1 MKFYDFE
8 VFKRYWCVCVIDP
21 ANQEKVILDKRQELL
36 DFYNENQKDIWIG
49 YNSRNYDQYILKGII
64 LGMNPK
70 QINDQIIKEGK
81 KGWEISNAFN
91 TVPLNN
97 YDVFKTND
105 RGLKYLEGSMGNSI
119 KETDVPFDTPDELD
133 FCDMRDTWTYCM
145 HDVEQTIEVFMRR
158 IDDFNAHMDLLKTFN
173 LPLSYIS
180 KTQAQLSAIALGCTK
195 MPHDDEWDIQ
205 LVNTL
210 KIRKYW
216 HVIEW
221 FKSPTNHNMDASLV
235 VNIAGIPHQFGWGG
249 LHGAPAE
256 PIHRKGL
263 IIHVDVTSFYPSIMI
278 EYDLLTRNAKDKSKF
293 KQIYDKRVQLKKEG
307 KKKEQA
313 PYKIILNS
321 TYGISNDKYSQAY
334 DPRQAHNVCANGQLL
349 LLDLIEHLESIPSFE
364 LIQSNTDGLII
375 QIDERDF
382 DLCDDMCYEW
392 EKRTRMGLAFDY
404 IKEIYQKD
412 VNNYLFIQE
421 DGKVERKGA
430 YVKPLDDLDYDL
442 PIVNQALV
450 DYFTKKTPVEETIN
464 NCDQLKE
471 FQMIRKISSKYEH
484 IMHGEQQLKETT
496 VRCFA
501 STDPKDKG
509 LTKKHAETGTYAKIE
524 GTPDNCFLY
533 NDEVNAVKT
542 PDKLDRSW
550 YIATAKKR
558 LADFGETKG

>member
-21 ANQEKVILDKRQELL
+21 AKQEKVILDKRQELL

-133 FCDMRDTWTYCM
+133 FCDMRDTWYYCM

-180 KTQAQLSAIALGCTK
+180 KTQAQLSAIVLGCTK
-195 MPHDDEWDIQ
+195 IPHDDEWDIQ

-334 DPRQAHNVCANGQLL
+334 DPRQAHNVCVNGQLL
-349 LLDLIEHLESIPSFE
+349 LLDLIEHLEAIPSFE
-364 LIQSNTDGLII
+364 LMQSNTDGLII

-382 DLCDDMCYEW
+382 DLCDDICYEW

-421 DGKVERKGA
+421 DGKIERKGA

-442 PIVNQALV
+442 PIINKALV
-450 DYFTKKTPVEETIN
+450 DYFTNGTPVEETIN
-464 NCDQLKE
+464 GCDQLKE

-524 GTPDNCFLY
+524 GTPDTCFLY
-533 NDEVNAVKT
+533 NDEVNGVKT

-558 LADFGETKG
+558 IADFGETKG